1 VGYLSETADAGQ
13 FDLMAAIQDLAAHGG
28 PGIVRQGVDLMWL
41 SLRRKDLRPE
51 EYFTYALWRKD
62 RGRRFLNDF
71 LPNRRRLAFNESLQ
85 MPDHGI
91 AVDVIADKI
100 TTEAL
105 LSQRGLPV
113 TRTRALY
120 LTGEAPA
127 LPGLRLLRSAADIMA
142 YLSEAENL
150 PLFGKPRA
158 GTYAQGA
165 ALIEGL
171 AGPGALRFLHGRE
184 VPIDGLARE
193 IVADWPGGYM
203 FQPPYRCEASLR
215 PHVGAAMASVR
226 IVTLWTDRGIE
237 PWYGVI
243 RLPAKSAMHD
253 GDADDLRIW
262 GLIDLE
268 SGQIV
273 KLRPL
278 RDPLSPDLTHGN
290 DPDLPFLGFTLPHW
304 QAAIDACRAGHE
316 SFPGHGII
324 GWDVFLTDE
333 GALLNEANSNPGHV
347 YQVAAQ
353 RPLLNPDLRPA
364 YERALQFARKHGGG
378 VEARSRADRQDS
390 VMSKL

>member
-1 VGYLSETADAGQ
+1 MRYLSGTAEAGQ
-13 FDLMAAIQDLAAHGG
+13 HDLMGAIQDLAARGG
-28 PGIVRQGVDLMWL
+28 PGIARQAFDLLRLSLGRQGV
-41 SLRRKDLRPE
+41 RPE

-62 RGRRFLNDF
+62 RGRRFIRDF
-71 LPNRRRLAFNESLQ
+71 LPNRRRKAFNDALR
-85 MPDHGI
+85 MPDRGI
-91 AVDVIADKI
+91 AEDVIADKVA
-100 TTEAL
+100 TEAVL
-105 LSQRGLPV
+105 AARGLPV

-120 LTGEAPA
+120 LTGAAPS
-127 LPGLRLLRSAADIMA
+127 LPGLHLMRSAEDIAA
-142 YLSEAENL
+142 YLSDAANL
-150 PLFGKPRA
+150 PLFGKPRD
-158 GTYAQGA
+158 GTYAQGS

-171 AGPGALRFLHGRE
+171 SGNGILRFMDGRD
-184 VPIDGLARE
+184 VPAAGLAKE
-193 IVADWPGGYM
+193 IVEDWPGGYM

-226 IVTLWTDRGIE
+226 IVTLWTGSGIE

-243 RLPAKSAMHD
+243 RLPARTAMHD

-262 GLIDLE
+262 GLIDMD
-268 SGQIV
+268 SGRIT

-278 RDPLSPDLTHGN
+278 RDPLAPDLTHGN
-290 DPDLPFLGFTLPHW
+290 DPDLTFLGFALPHW
-304 QAAIDACRAGHE
+304 NSAIEACRQAHE

-364 YERALQFARKHGGG
+364 YDRALAFARKHGGG
-378 VEARSRADRQDS
+378 IGGF
-390 VMSKL
+390 